1 MGSYSTE
8 VCDLKHFTIQT
19 MALFVDKVILE
30 EGQGEQAGKEGEKK
44 GKKKEEGGKEEAKI
58 KINSL
63 VLIY

>member
-1 MGSYSTE
+1 
-8 VCDLKHFTIQT
+8 